1 MTDTELE
8 QLRLDAH
15 DYAKAL
21 VELATYLYSQEFR
34 RNIRLEVAHA
44 VTEQL
49 CSTATAHFQILRRI
63 ELAER
68 VMAE

>member
-8 QLRLDAH
+8 QLRLNAH

-21 VELATYLYSQEFR
+21 VELTTYLASQEFR
-34 RNIRLEVAHA
+34 RDVNLDEAYAI
-44 VTEQL
+44 TEQL
-49 CSTATAHFQILRRI
+49 CSTATAHFQMLRRI

-68 VMAE
+68 EMAE